1 MRITLDGTPK
11 WQAMTW
17 FNQSENKDLKR
28 LVFYT
33 DAEANDKLTI
43 IRAELAIDLWPLR
56 AKGLIIIVLVSPN

>member
-1 MRITLDGTPK
+1 MAESICSVEMLMKQSSFVRQERFMRITLDGTPK

-33 DAEANDKLTI
+33 DAEAND
-43 IRAELAIDLWPLR
+43 
-56 AKGLIIIVLVSPN
+56 